1 MNRRYLGFIIS
12 VFLQRLSLPG
22 LLFGSLLLANLLL
35 GDGALAQ
42 VGSKSDSRAIVLGLI
57 SEVNQS
63 ALEAQFRDFVR
74 YVARRLAMG
83 PESEAK
89 VIIAPTA
96 FELVKHLEQRRV
108 DFYMESAYPTYTINY
123 VHNAGK
129 TLLRRWK
136 GGIAEYQSLIITKRD
151 SGVKGLADLRGKTM
165 IFEDPG
171 STSAYLMPKLFL
183 ARNGFKLAEKRGFDA
198 NASPADITYTFAN
211 SRRKLLESVLN
222 KQVAAGAISDDDYAR
237 LDGASKSDIAV
248 LAQTE
253 RLPRHLVSVRA
264 DLSQQTVA
272 RLHDILIAM
281 HDDPEGQKILK
292 KTDQTTK
299 FDRLPGGEE
308 ALRKRLLDS
317 FFSPERAK

>member
-12 VFLQRLSLPG
+12 VFFQRLSLPG

-83 PESEAK
+83 SESEAK
-89 VIIAPTA
+89 AIIAPTA

-136 GGIAEYQSLIITKRD
+136 GGIAEYQSLIITQRD
-151 SGVKGLADLRGKTM
+151 SGVKRLADLKGKTM

-171 STSAYLMPKLFL
+171 STSGYFLPKLFL
-183 ARNGFKLAEKRGFDA
+183 GRNGLKLAEKRGFDA
-198 NASPADITYTFAN
+198 NASPADITYTFAS
-211 SRRKLLESVLN
+211 SRRKLIESVLN
-222 KQVAAGAISDDDYAR
+222 KQIVAGAISDDDYAR
-237 LDGASKSDIAV
+237 LDSASKSDIVV

-308 ALRKRLLDS
+308 ALRKRLLDT
-317 FFSPERAK
+317 FFSPDRAK

>member
-1 MNRRYLGFIIS
+1 MNCRRFGFIQS
-12 VFLQRLSLPG
+12 VFLQRLTLPR
-22 LLFGSLLLANLLL
+22 LLFGTLLSANLLL
-35 GDGALAQ
+35 CDAATAQ
-42 VGSKSDSRAIVLGLI
+42 TASKNESRAIVLGLI
-57 SEVNQS
+57 SEINQT
-63 ALEAQFRDFVR
+63 AIEEQFREFVR
-74 YVARRLAMG
+74 YIARRLAML
-83 PESEAK
+83 PESDAK

-151 SGVKGLADLRGKTM
+151 SGVKRLADLRGKTM

-171 STSAYLMPKLFL
+171 STSGYLMPKLFL

-198 NASPADITYTFAN
+198 NASPADITYSFAY
-211 SRRKLLESVLN
+211 SRRKLLDSVLN
-222 KQVAAGAISDDDYAR
+222 KQVAAGAISDDDHAR
-237 LDGASKSDIAV
+237 LDSASKSDIVV

-253 RLPRHLVSVRA
+253 KLPRHLVSVRA

-317 FFSPERAK
+317 FFSPERSK

>member
-1 MNRRYLGFIIS
+1 MNCRRFGFIMS
-12 VFLQRLSLPG
+12 VFLRRVSLP
-22 LLFGSLLLANLLL
+22 LLVCS
-35 GDGALAQ
+35 ALMFSNILPCGTATAQ
-42 VGSKSDSRAIVLGLI
+42 TGNKSDSRAITLGLI
-57 SEVNQS
+57 SEINQS
-63 ALEAQFRDFVR
+63 AIEEHFRDFVR

-83 PESEAK
+83 PEGDAK

-96 FELVKHLEQRRV
+96 FELVKQLEQRSV
-108 DFYMESAYPTYTINY
+108 DFYMESAYPTYTLNY

-136 GGIAEYQSLIITKRD
+136 GGMAEYQSLIITKRD
-151 SGVKGLADLRGKTM
+151 SGVKRLADLRGKTM

-171 STSAYLMPKLFL
+171 STSGYLLPKLFL

-198 NASPADITYTFAN
+198 NASPADITYTFAY
-211 SRRKLLESVLN
+211 SRRKLLEAVLT
-222 KQVAAGAISDDDYAR
+222 KQVAAGAISDDDYAG
-237 LDGASKSDIAV
+237 LDSASKSDIAV

-253 RLPRHLVSVRA
+253 KLPRHLVSVRA
-264 DLSQQTVA
+264 DLSQQIVA

-281 HDDPEGQKILK
+281 HDDPEGQRILK

-299 FDRLPGGEE
+299 FDQLPGGEE

-317 FFSPERAK
+317 FFSPDRAK

>member
-1 MNRRYLGFIIS
+1 MNCRRCGLIITMFLRQLG
-12 VFLQRLSLPG
+12 LPLVVCAT
-22 LLFGSLLLANLLL
+22 LLFSSVLLC
-35 GDGALAQ
+35 GAATAPT
-42 VGSKSDSRAIVLGLI
+42 GSKNDSRAITLGLI
-57 SEVNQS
+57 SEINQS
-63 ALEAQFRDFVR
+63 AIEEHFRDFVR

-83 PESEAK
+83 PENDAK
-89 VIIAPTA
+89 VIIAPTV
-96 FELVKHLEQRRV
+96 FELVKQLEQRRV
-108 DFYMESAYPTYTINY
+108 DFYMESAYPTYTLNY

-136 GGIAEYQSLIITKRD
+136 GGMAEYQSLIITKRD
-151 SGVKGLADLRGKTM
+151 SAVKRLADLRGKTM
-165 IFEDPG
+165 VFEDPG
-171 STSAYLMPKLFL
+171 STSGYLLAKLFL

-198 NASPADITYTFAN
+198 NASPADITYTFAY
-211 SRRKLLESVLN
+211 SRRKLMESVLN
-222 KQVAAGAISDDDYAR
+222 KQVAAGAISDDDYAG
-237 LDGASKSDIAV
+237 LDSASKSDIAV

-253 RLPRHLVSVRA
+253 KLPRHLVSVRA
-264 DLSQQTVA
+264 DLSQQIVA

-317 FFSPERAK
+317 FFSPDRAK